1 MLADPWAIALLV
13 TGAFALFLLAG
24 ASHTAWRVVRHW
36 NPEEDSRRQIALEN
50 ETWLAALL
58 VRHALLLQIFS
69 LVLLLAAASSFATVL
84 AGAMCAAGAFAA
96 NAYGL
101 PALAVKILAVF
112 AYGLWL
118 VLHGLDLRSEHSPL
132 VRRKFGLLLLLGPL
146 LLVDSG
152 LTALYLVNLEPDIVT
167 SCCGVLFSPPESDGQ
182 SLSAALSSPLTLPAS
197 LILAAALLPAAW
209 LGQRHPHR
217 PLPALDTLLALGSP
231 LFLVLALAVVT
242 FEVSPYIY
250 GLPAHRC
257 PFDLFD
263 RASRFIGFPLYA
275 SLFLATF
282 AGTSSGVVAVFRKLP
297 GLAAPVAGYRRV
309 GLRLLLA
316 LLPIFLL
323 ICLWYPATYLLRGGE

>member
-13 TGAFALFLLAG
+13 TGGFALFLLAG

-96 NAYGL
+96 NSYGL

-146 LLVDSG
+146 LLVDNG

-182 SLSAALSSPLTLPAS
+182 SLSAALSSPLTLPAF
-197 LILAAALLPAAW
+197 LILAAALLLAAW

-217 PLPALDTLLALGSP
+217 PSPALDTLLALGSP

-282 AGTSSGVVAVFRKLP
+282 AGTSSGVVAVFRNLP

-316 LLPIFLL
+316 LLPMFLL